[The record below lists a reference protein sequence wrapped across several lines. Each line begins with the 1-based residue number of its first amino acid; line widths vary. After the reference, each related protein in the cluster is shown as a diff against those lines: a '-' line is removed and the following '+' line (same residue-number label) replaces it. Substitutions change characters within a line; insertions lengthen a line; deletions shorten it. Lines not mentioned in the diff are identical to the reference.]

1 VKRSTRRL
9 LLGGTPPVN
18 TAPPS
23 GGAVPENVTLTWN
36 GDTLDLTPDFALDSL
51 EFAVNDVVEER
62 RSPSDPTVTTYTSAQ
77 ATIIAVDP
85 GTGAITLD
93 STFDF
98 GGDWATGTWYVQF
111 WLTRA
116 SVEVGKSNIETITL
130 TSVAPV
136 LSLATDTATG
146 TTTGSGTVS
155 TTGTNGTLYA
165 VITTSS
171 TPPSAAQVKAGQDH
185 TGAAAVDTAS
195 QAVTGSGVQTITG
208 GFTGLTASTAYYAHY
223 MHENTS
229 SQQSTVSSADGF
241 TTDTPAALHTYAG
254 HHMRDAGVTT
264 SSTHSVDFGTISS
277 TKTAVLCINFFQTAA
292 GNTITGVTV
301 DTNGATLVV
310 EHNPGGGYFSKT
322 AMYRIDVTSGGTKS
336 IVVTSSGNIYNIDVV
351 VHILSGVNNT
361 PVGTDKDGTGYGTT
375 KVLFSGASGNGTGTQ
390 DIPTGGV
397 MILSAASQYNNAFT
411 FPSAT
416 TDVDTWSGGSGTI
429 RSASGHHYGSD
440 LDPTVT
446 AAAATE
452 FAACGAIWGP

>member
-1 VKRSTRRL
+1 MGRSLSLNLWRCSAA
-9 LLGGTPPVN
+9 GGG
-18 TAPPS
+18 AS
-23 GGAVPENVTLTWN
+23 AVPENITADWDD
-36 GDTLDLTPDFALDSL
+36 DTTDLTPDFALDSL

-98 GGDWATGTWYVQF
+98 GGNWAAGTWYVQF

-136 LSLATDTATG
+136 LSLPTDASTG

-171 TPPSAAQVKAGQDH
+171 TSPSAAQVKAGQDH

-195 QAVTGSGVQTITG
+195 QAVSGSGVQTITG

-254 HHMRDAGVTT
+254 HHMRDAGISTT
-264 SSTHSVDFGTISS
+264 STHSVDFGSFGS
-277 TKTAVLCINFFQTAA
+277 TRTAVLCINFFQTWA
-292 GNTITGVTV
+292 GNTVTGVTV

-310 EHNPGGGYFSKT
+310 VHNTGFSKT

-336 IVVTSSGNIYNIDVV
+336 IVVTSSGGMYNIDVV
-351 VHILSGVNNT
+351 VHILAGVNNT
-361 PVGTDKDGTGYGTT
+361 PVGTDKDGTGFGTT
-375 KVLFSGASGNGTGTQ
+375 KVLFSGASGNGTGSQ
-390 DIPTGGV
+390 AIPSGGV
-397 MILSAASQYNNAFT
+397 MILSCASQYNQALT
-411 FPSAT
+411 FPAAT

-429 RSASGHHYGSD
+429 QSASGHHTGSD

-446 AAAATE
+446 AAANTE

>member
-1 VKRSTRRL
+1 MKRSTRRL

-136 LSLATDTATG
+136 LSLPTDASTG
-146 TTTGSGTVS
+146 TTTASGTVS

-171 TPPSAAQVKAGQDH
+171 TSPSAAQVKAGQNH
-185 TGAAAVDTAS
+185 LGASAVVAKS

-229 SQQSTVSSADGF
+229 SQQSIVSSADGF

-310 EHNPGGGYFSKT
+310 AHNPGGGYFSKT

-361 PVGTDKDGTGYGTT
+361 PVGTDKDATGYGTT

-397 MILSAASQYNNAFT
+397 MILSCASRYNNALT

-429 RSASGHHYGSD
+429 QSASGHHTGSD

-446 AAAATE
+446 AAANTE